1 MSESPHR
8 VQANADRLVVSM
20 PHVGRRPPADVRSM
34 LSPAVRSLDDAD
46 WHVDRL
52 YDFLGETD
60 ASSIAAT
67 WSRWLV
73 DLNRPPDDASLYP
86 GQAATALCPELR
98 FSGGPLYL
106 DGRQP
111 DAAEVERRLRIY
123 RQPYHRQL
131 GELINAARAARMGP
145 PARRAFDRQYLPA
158 VVRTPSARHDH
169 RNERRTKL
177 QRRAT

>member
-1 MSESPHR
+1 
-8 VQANADRLVVSM
+8 
-20 PHVGRRPPADVRSM
+20 M
-34 LSPAVRSLDDAD
+34 LSPAIRSLDDAD

-73 DLNRPPDDASLYP
+73 DLNRPPNDASLYP
-86 GQAATALCPELR
+86 GKAATALCPELL

-111 DAAEVERRLRIY
+111 DAAEVEWRLRIY

-131 GELINAARAARMGP
+131 GELINAARAPQGWARLLDAHSIVSICPLLFERPVRDMNIGTNGGQGCS
-145 PARRAFDRQYLPA
+145 AGLLEEIRALLEAQTAF
-158 VVRTPSARHDH
+158 SG
-169 RNERRTKL
+169 
-177 QRRAT
+177 